1 MKITLTNKANQMT
14 LNEVREMLDTNAVV
28 PLWPQCGKAL
38 NLSRWSAYEAAKRGD
53 IQTIQIG
60 RLKRVPTPWLRQKL
74 GLEPS
79 A

>member
-1 MKITLTNKANQMT
+1 MT